1 METISNKASVVFSY
15 EGSDATYSKTSNTVN
30 SSVKDKYSLKLEK
43 TATKSCFKAGDTI
56 TYMIHATND
65 GCCSLCKFSVVDTF
79 DNSDYIS
86 YVDGSARL
94 FVGGSMKTVTPG
106 NTSPLSFEFSDRLER
121 DEEFILQYNMLVS
134 ADISLDINE
143 IKNSVK
149 IEATSCDCAETP
161 TTIEAEAELIIPK
174 CEYADVLIS
183 KSVSHDSMCCGD
195 EIDYIITLT
204 NVGTID
210 ATNVVVTDS
219 LPEEFT
225 LTEVHSEN
233 NGVHYKYDASEYDLD
248 DTNLLTLPNATG
260 TAIVVPAIAAG
271 SDNITK
277 IRLHGHM

>member
-1 METISNKASVVFSY
+1 MDTISNKASVAFSY
-15 EGSDATYSKTSNTVN
+15 EGSDITYSKTSNTVN

-43 TATKSCFKAGDTI
+43 TATMSCFKAGDTI

-65 GCCSLCKFSVVDTF
+65 GCCSLSKFSIVDTF
-79 DNSDYIS
+79 DNSDHIS
-86 YVDGSARL
+86 YVEGSARL
-94 FVGGSMKTVTPG
+94 FVNGSMRTILPSE
-106 NTSPLSFEFSDRLER
+106 TSPLRFEFSDKLDR
-121 DEEFILQYNMLVS
+121 DEEFILQYNMLVN
-134 ADISLDINE
+134 ADISHDISE
-143 IKNSVK
+143 IKNSV
-149 IEATSCDCAETP
+149 IVESSSCDCGETS
-161 TTIEAEAELIIPK
+161 TTIETTAELVIPK

-183 KSVSHDSMCCGD
+183 KSASRDSMCCGD

-210 ATNVVVTDS
+210 AKNVVVTDS

-248 DTNLLTLPNATG
+248 DANLLTLPNSTG

-271 SDNITK
+271 SDNVTK